1 MSEHSATDSTHTL
14 RGRSARRL
22 TRKWQESSESESS
35 AQATPRRKRK
45 RLSEDSAFGESGA
58 ETEEALSA
66 RRRRILPDVRVE
78 INESSHSHPF
88 PFEPSVQLLPEIQQ
102 WENLLQALKCSSP
115 LRWTG
120 KDKSRVDQAFAE
132 LVEDVGILPLPA
144 SIWRSILAALR
155 ERFPQGKQG
164 IDQVECLS
172 VPHLAST
179 PTSSELELQI
189 DRWISIS
196 GESTGSVDN
205 CGWLEKCGEFPIKI
219 DIDEKHIWN
228 QSRFP
233 SFRDFDVQVWSLHDI
248 DLSRNEPDLES
259 GKPLPPIVG
268 DRETEEAREESL
280 AGGEVEK
287 PFLPTVGS
295 REIEEAWQESQAR
308 FEVDLSRKD
317 KGVETKRVS
326 TPRGVREFEEK
337 CKQSLARF
345 EARKA
350 TLKSLKND
358 LEFGRRRI
366 IANEAYSEGV
376 ILEKKQTAW
385 R

>member
-1 MSEHSATDSTHTL
+1 M
-14 RGRSARRL
+14 
-22 TRKWQESSESESS
+22 
-35 AQATPRRKRK
+35 
-45 RLSEDSAFGESGA
+45 
-58 ETEEALSA
+58 
-66 RRRRILPDVRVE
+66 
-78 INESSHSHPF
+78 
-88 PFEPSVQLLPEIQQ
+88 
-102 WENLLQALKCSSP
+102 
-115 LRWTG
+115 
-120 KDKSRVDQAFAE
+120 
-132 LVEDVGILPLPA
+132 
-144 SIWRSILAALR
+144 
-155 ERFPQGKQG
+155 
-164 IDQVECLS
+164 
-172 VPHLAST
+172 
-179 PTSSELELQI
+179 
-189 DRWISIS
+189 
-196 GESTGSVDN
+196 
-205 CGWLEKCGEFPIKI
+205 
-219 DIDEKHIWN
+219 
-228 QSRFP
+228 
-233 SFRDFDVQVWSLHDI
+233 
-248 DLSRNEPDLES
+248 
-259 GKPLPPIVG
+259 PPIVG